1 MAIQPPD
8 QGFIFWPVGTGDSTT
23 IRVAE
28 TVYLQI
34 DLRHMA
40 KSEDDEDTAWPVI
53 DELIDILPTLD
64 GEPFLSMFAL
74 THPDL
79 DHCQGFEELNDRV
92 FISELWMSPRTFR
105 EIRENDDLCDDAQ
118 TFHDEAMRRVEAAI
132 SAGGDP
138 GRGHRIRII
147 GYDDLLKESDFQG
160 FPEEFLSVPG
170 QAITTLD
177 GEDLSEA
184 FKAFVHAPFKDDS
197 FGDRNEC
204 SLAFQITL
212 YNGEGVGRA
221 LLMGDLNYPII
232 RRIFDRSDAETLAWN
247 VLLAPHHCSKSVMY
261 WKGEGND
268 EETLK
273 PRMVRDIGNAALDP
287 GYVVSSSEPVPTRN
301 EPGDN
306 PPHAKAKRQYERIV
320 PNEFLCTHEHP
331 DEENP
336 EPIVFEV
343 NEKGFAYVGESQS
356 TKSMSNTLKAAGGG
370 AAVAPATAV
379 GFGRDTE

>member
-53 DELIDILPTLD
+53 DELIDILPTPD
-64 GEPFLSMFAL
+64 GEPFLSVFAL

-118 TFHDEAMRRVEAAI
+118 AFHYEAMRRVEATI
-132 SAGGDP
+132 GAGGDP
-138 GRGHRIRII
+138 GRGDRIRII
-147 GYDDLLKESDFQG
+147 GYDDLLEEPDFQG
-160 FPEEFLSVPG
+160 FPKEFLSVPG
-170 QAITTLD
+170 QTITTLD
-177 GEDLSEA
+177 GEDLSEV
-184 FKAFVHAPFKDDS
+184 FEAFVHAPFKADS

-212 YNGEGVGRA
+212 FNGDGVGRA

-232 RRIFDRSDAETLAWN
+232 RRIFDRSVAEKLAWN
-247 VLLAPHHCSKSVMY
+247 ILLAPHHCSKSVMY
-261 WKGEGND
+261 WKDEDDD

-273 PRMVRDIGNAALDP
+273 PQMVQDIGNAALAP
-287 GYVVSSSEPVPTRN
+287 GYVVSSSEPVPARD

-320 PNEFLCTHEHP
+320 PNGFLCTHEHP

-336 EPIVFEV
+336 KPIIFEV
-343 NEKGFAYVGESQS
+343 SETGFAYVGGSES
-356 TKSMSNTLKAAGGG
+356 TRSMSNALKAAGG
-370 AAVAPATAV
+370 AAVVPATAV
-379 GFGRDTE
+379 GFGRGAE

>member
-1 MAIQPPD
+1 MAIDPPD

-28 TVYLQI
+28 KVYLQV

-40 KSEDDEDTAWPVI
+40 KSEDDKDAAWPVI
-53 DELIDILPTLD
+53 DELIEILPKRD
-64 GEPFLSMFAL
+64 GGPFLSGFAL

-79 DHCQGFEELNDRV
+79 DHCQGFEELNERV

-105 EIRENDDLCDDAQ
+105 EIREDEDLCDDAQ
-118 TFHDEAMRRVEAAI
+118 AFHDEAMRRVEATIA
-132 SAGGDP
+132 AGGDP
-138 GRGHRIRII
+138 GRGDRIRII
-147 GYDDLLKESDFQG
+147 GYDDLLQEPDFQG

-170 QAITTLD
+170 QTVTTLD
-177 GEDLSEA
+177 GEELSGTFE
-184 FKAFVHAPFKDDS
+184 AFVHAPFKDDS

-212 YNGEGVGRA
+212 RDGDGVGRA
-221 LLMGDLNYPII
+221 LLMGDLNYPIV
-232 RRIFDRSDAETLAWN
+232 RRIFDRSEAETLAWN

-261 WKGEGND
+261 WKDED

-273 PRMVRDIGNAALDP
+273 PEMVRDIGNAALDP
-287 GYVVSSSEPVPTRN
+287 GYVVSSSEPVPARN

-331 DEENP
+331 DKKNP

-343 NEKGFAYVGESQS
+343 SENGFAYVGESEAS
-356 TKSMSNTLKAAGGG
+356 KSMGDALRAAGV
-370 AAVAPATAV
+370 AVAPAEAV
-379 GFGRDTE
+379 GFGRGAE